1 MSVTGKS
8 GVGIPIILLHDGEGA
23 IVTIELK
30 TGDMYRGYLEDSEDN
45 MNCTMKVKCCSS

>member
-23 IVTIELK
+23 IVTIELQN
-30 TGDMYRGYLEDSEDN
+30 GEMYRGYLDEAEDN
-45 MNCTMKVKCCSS
+45 MNCILKVLKQIY